1 MSSSFGCPH
10 GVHPP
15 PPTPLRG
22 LLRLRHLHLFLLVV
36 RLGGGKNQ
44 VLPPPIRYPLF
55 LEPHEVALPVK
66 PGQHEGQQHVQR
78 HAHRAQ
84 TDLAVRQYGGGG
96 RLCGQSWRR
105 ERASRARGKKE
116 REGSGVREGGQV
128 PEDGT
133 LGPASRPAR
142 VVERRQHSQSSCPFS
157 LKDVTSL
164 GLAGCRTFKTPSDWN
179 PVTGLPGARDLLP
192 RKKGSWT
199 FEQRRDRQP
208 RRPAGER
215 TRGVASRAVVVGTEH
230 GAESTGWL
238 SRRGN
243 SRRSAPR

>member
-55 LEPHEVALPVK
+55 LEPDEVALPVK

-116 REGSGVREGGQV
+116 RGSGVREGGQV

-133 LGPASRPAR
+133 LCLASRPAR
-142 VVERRQHSQSSCPFS
+142 VVGRRQHSQSSCPFS
-157 LKDVTSL
+157 LKMSQL
-164 GLAGCRTFKTPSDWN
+164 C
-179 PVTGLPGARDLLP
+179 GARRVQDVQDPSGIQSLYP
-192 RKKGSWT
+192 DQGSVAKKKGIL
-199 FEQRRDRQP
+199 D
-208 RRPAGER
+208 
-215 TRGVASRAVVVGTEH
+215 
-230 GAESTGWL
+230 L
-238 SRRGN
+238 
-243 SRRSAPR
+243 